1 MAYTLIQQVKL
12 EVADLDQAF
21 PLLSDA
27 DYDYLLLKHNNSV
40 VRAAVDAA
48 RIILLLLSQRTDETV
63 DVFSV
68 RGSKAA
74 EQYRLALEL
83 YIKNPQLNPLYN
95 NLKGYV
101 GGVSL
106 SDMAENNA
114 DLDNN
119 IVENPGKTESLY
131 QTGPFN
137 VGWRF

>member
-101 GGVSL
+101 GGVSI
-106 SDMAENNA
+106 SDMDANNA
-114 DLDNN
+114 NLDNN
-119 IVENPGKTESLY
+119 IVQSPSDSSELVNASFFTY
-131 QTGPFN
+131 T
-137 VGWRF
+137 WRS

>member
-21 PLLSDA
+21 PFLSDA

-40 VRAAVDAA
+40 VRASVDAA
-48 RIILLLLSQRTDETV
+48 RIILLLLSQRTDETT

-83 YIKNPQLNPLYN
+83 YIKNPQLNPLYQ

-101 GGVSL
+101 GGVSI
-106 SDMAENNA
+106 SDMNANNA
-114 DLDNN
+114 NLDNN
-119 IVENPGKTESLY
+119 IVQNPSDSGELVNTSFFTY
-131 QTGPFN
+131 T
-137 VGWRF
+137 WRS

>member
-101 GGVSL
+101 GGVSI
-106 SDMAENNA
+106 SDMQENNA
-114 DLDNN
+114 NLDNN
-119 IVENPGKTESLY
+119 IIQSPSDSGELANTSFFTY
-131 QTGPFN
+131 T
-137 VGWRF
+137 WRS